1 MVRRALH
8 THDDF
13 CLRLLYKIPRNFP
26 TTVNV
31 YNVKTFFFIP
41 WTGLASFFKSDSS
54 LGQARQETIRRQ
66 NELINASKGGLKRAR
81 PQIQLEDEEAHSR
94 KDDISAAQYSQAGG
108 GQRASAAVSIFSSS
122 SSGICFNSD
131 AAPPPP
137 SSSNHQSSSFGG
149 NPRVVPARKKLKIV
163 VKGFPTAAEEGPAD
177 ENSPHNR

>member
-1 MVRRALH
+1 L
-8 THDDF
+8 
-13 CLRLLYKIPRNFP
+13 
-26 TTVNV
+26 
-31 YNVKTFFFIP
+31 
-41 WTGLASFFKSDSS
+41 TGLASFFKSDSS

-81 PQIQLEDEEAHSR
+81 PQIQLEDDEAHAR
-94 KDDISAAQYSQAGG
+94 NDDISAAQYSQAG

-137 SSSNHQSSSFGG
+137 PSNHQSSSFGG
-149 NPRVVPARKKLKIV
+149 NQRVVPARKKLKIV
-163 VKGFPTAAEEGPAD
+163 VKGFPTTAEERSAD

>member
-1 MVRRALH
+1 MWNQ
-8 THDDF
+8 
-13 CLRLLYKIPRNFP
+13 P
-26 TTVNV
+26 
-31 YNVKTFFFIP
+31 FFIP
-41 WTGLASFFKSDSS
+41 WPGLASFFKSDSS

-81 PQIQLEDEEAHSR
+81 PQIQQEDDEANAR
-94 KDDISAAQYSQAGG
+94 TDDISAAQYSQPG

-149 NPRVVPARKKLKIV
+149 NQRVVPARKKLKIV
-163 VKGFPTAAEEGPAD
+163 VKGFPTAAEERSAD
-177 ENSPHNR
+177 ENSPDNR